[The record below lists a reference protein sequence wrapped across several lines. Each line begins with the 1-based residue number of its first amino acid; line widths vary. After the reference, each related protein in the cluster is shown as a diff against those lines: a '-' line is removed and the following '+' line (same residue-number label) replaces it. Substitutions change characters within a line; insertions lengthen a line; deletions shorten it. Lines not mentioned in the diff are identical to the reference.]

1 MLVAKHFLLKKISVL
16 FSSLLLMGIFASVA
30 LPETVEVSRT
40 ESETARYQSNLGADN
55 WRKGNLNQAIAAW
68 QKEAEIY
75 HLQGLSELEAEARIK
90 ISQGYINLGQF
101 RLAIIEL
108 EKNLFLNKDSL
119 ILARTWKQLGN
130 AYTRSGEFDKATLA
144 YQRSLK
150 IEPNLSTLNNLV
162 ILLQKQKFQAKLQA
176 QSSIKGQES
185 QRYLTK
191 AKSYQIEALKYAES
205 AVSLSQTQPSSSA
218 VRALIEWG
226 KVSPAGLS
234 TEQLERGR
242 RLLENLSSSST
253 KVFLAINWAKLDSEQ
268 TKHWLSEAQE
278 VAKNLGNARAESFAL
293 LELGFLAEK
302 SGDLEQAL
310 KYAYAAQLKAQSKFA
325 FGSLYRSQW
334 LTGRIYQKIG
344 NQEAA
349 ITNYREA
356 IASLDAFNQSFTNI
370 NVERR
375 LDFQSQIEP
384 IYRGMLKLLLDAP
397 APSETNLQEALFVF
411 DKLRLAQLQQYFG
424 DNCLSIS
431 REALPLED
439 ALTSKNAVLLNS
451 ISLENQTHF
460 ILQLPN
466 GTLRHSQVE
475 LGQAKMTKIATEW
488 YKHLKQSNTQR
499 FKTKAQDLF
508 EMIVRPFEQE
518 LEQIN
523 PTTIIFIHDGLL
535 RNLPMA
541 ALYDDKKKEFLAEK
555 WASVS
560 SIGLNFRSTASSE
573 KKLEALAFGLSVAR
587 EGWSELAYVE
597 SEIEKL
603 TTLIGGQKFLNE
615 DFTRD
620 KLAQSLKDERHSL
633 VHLATHGY
641 FGEIAENSFVLAY
654 DKPLSALDLEGYL
667 SQSKT
672 QIELLVLSACETAIS
687 SPRSALG
694 LAGVALRGGVR
705 SVLGNFWQVKDDEQV
720 ELMNKFYSNLL
731 ATNFDKAQA
740 VQRVQIEQ
748 IEQKAPPAKWAAL
761 NLIEN

>member
-1 MLVAKHFLLKKISVL
+1 MYYLNRAIPQGKLV
-16 FSSLLLMGIFASVA
+16 LLLLLLLSTPGLAEEK
-30 LPETVEVSRT
+30 PT
-40 ESETARYQSNLGADN
+40 EKQELETAKVQANIGADN
-55 WRKGNLNQAIAAW
+55 WQKGNLSQAIAAW

-75 HLQGLSELEAEARIK
+75 HLQGLSEREAEARIK

-108 EKNLFLNKDSL
+108 EKNLFLNKEPL

-144 YQRSLK
+144 YQKSLK

-176 QSSIKGQES
+176 ESSRKGQET
-185 QRYLTK
+185 QRYL
-191 AKSYQIEALKYAES
+191 AEAESYQTEAVKYAQEAL
-205 AVSLSQTQPSSSA
+205 SLSQTEQSSSA

-226 KVSPAGLS
+226 KVSSTGLS
-234 TEQLERGR
+234 TQQLERGR
-242 RLLENLSSSST
+242 KLLGSLASSRT
-253 KVFLAINWAKLDSEQ
+253 QVFLTLNWAKLDYVQ
-268 TKHWLSEAQE
+268 TKYWLSQAQE
-278 VAKNLGNARAESFAL
+278 IAKNLGDARAESFAL
-293 LELGFLAEK
+293 LELGLLAEK
-302 SGDLEQAL
+302 SGEYEQAL
-310 KYAYAAQLKAQSKFA
+310 KYAYAAQLKAQSRFA
-325 FGSLYRSQW
+325 FSSLYRAQW

-344 NQEAA
+344 NKEAA

-356 IASLDAFNQSFTNI
+356 IAALDAFNQGFTEI
-370 NVERR
+370 DIERR

-384 IYRGMLKLLLDAP
+384 LYREMLKLLLEESNLSQANLE
-397 APSETNLQEALFVF
+397 ETIFVV

-431 REALPLED
+431 RESLPIED
-439 ALTSKNAVLLNS
+439 VLTDKNAVLINS
-451 ISLENQTHF
+451 IILDDRTHF
-460 ILQLPN
+460 VLQLPD
-466 GTLRHSQVE
+466 GTLRHSQAEVGE
-475 LGQAKMTKIATEW
+475 AEITKIANEW
-488 YKHLKQSNTQR
+488 YNHLKNADTQR
-499 FKTKAQDLF
+499 FRTKAQDLYGL
-508 EMIVRPFEQE
+508 IIRPFEAE

-523 PTTIIFIHDGLL
+523 PSTLIFVHDGLL

-541 ALYDDKKKEFLAEK
+541 ALHDGEKFLAQK

-560 SIGLNFRSTASSE
+560 SLGLNFQSTASSE
-573 KKLEALAFGLSVAR
+573 KKLEALAFGLGVAR

-597 SEIEKL
+597 SEINKL
-603 TTLIGGQKFLNE
+603 ATLIGGHKFLNE

-641 FGEIAENSFVLAY
+641 FGGIAENSFVLAY
-654 DKPLSALDLEGYL
+654 DQPLSALDLEDYL
-667 SQSKT
+667 SQSKE

-687 SPRSALG
+687 SDRSALG
-694 LAGVALRGGVR
+694 LAGVALRGGVS

-720 ELMNKFYSNLL
+720 ELMNAFYSNLL
-731 ATNFDKAQA
+731 VTNFDQAQA
-740 VQRVQIEQ
+740 VQRVQIAQ